1 MLQSPMI
8 DDNLSMISALSD
20 DDFNIDSTSE
30 IQCGSR
36 MEWITDDNES
46 SALPNQCR
54 FVRPPAMPRRVNS
67 ISSRTATLDHV
78 SPRGRPAMTAS
89 LDASPREGPAMNMVD
104 VLSPR
109 EGPAMNMDP
118 PMLVVAPQ
126 QEEGLLESTTVTT
139 ATSTG
144 ISALTPLG
152 MESSAATCSTST
164 SISSPPRA
172 AAKFIE
178 PVEIL
183 PHRLQSKDCL
193 PVLQGVSPPPKPQRL
208 QSVEDL
214 TSRTSESSGESIPVH
229 DANLPSLPSIPQRR
243 CSLIL

>member
-1 MLQSPMI
+1 
-8 DDNLSMISALSD
+8 
-20 DDFNIDSTSE
+20 
-30 IQCGSR
+30 
-36 MEWITDDNES
+36 
-46 SALPNQCR
+46 
-54 FVRPPAMPRRVNS
+54 
-67 ISSRTATLDHV
+67 
-78 SPRGRPAMTAS
+78 
-89 LDASPREGPAMNMVD
+89 
-104 VLSPR
+104 
-109 EGPAMNMDP
+109 
-118 PMLVVAPQ
+118 
-126 QEEGLLESTTVTT
+126 
-139 ATSTG
+139 
-144 ISALTPLG
+144 

-214 TSRTSESSGESIPVH
+214 TSRTSDPSSGESIPVH

-243 CSLIL
+243 CSLISTDATSTGISALTPLGMESSTATCSTSTSISDPPRAATKFEKPLEILPHRMQSKDCLPVLQGVSPPPKPQRLQSVEDLTSRTSESTGESMPVHDANLPSLPSIPQRRCSLIL